1 MSAALRLPYL
11 LALQH
16 GAEHY
21 MAPAVGRRVCLHF
34 IYYYLLLCFFWLL
47 PLQVTTS
54 TSYLTLSPE
63 SLDPYSISFIQHI
76 YNPSSI
82 NVLVSL
88 YLSPKCLTA
97 YSLFTL
103 YIAAFTS
110 SLLNMHSWITNFPSV
125 LFSLSYFLHLC
136 TPQST
141 FPSSHNIH
149 CTH

>member
-1 MSAALRLPYL
+1 MSS
-11 LALQH
+11 
-16 GAEHY
+16 
-21 MAPAVGRRVCLHF
+21 F
-34 IYYYLLLCFFWLL
+34 YLLLLVLMLLWLL
-47 PLQVTTS
+47 PLRVTTS

-103 YIAAFTS
+103 PTKYAFM
-110 SLLNMHSWITNFPSV
+110 NH
-125 LFSLSYFLHLC
+125 
-136 TPQST
+136 
-141 FPSSHNIH
+141 
-149 CTH
+149 